1 MYIISQRPL
10 KRKRAAVPQN
20 SEKVQDIH
28 ENKDAESVHQIM
40 PIDFRLFLIP
50 LFAFVI
56 HFVGTLSY
64 SVRIVGVRTGKIAL
78 SFSLFNIFV
87 LFSRTA
93 NTFLNPLLSK
103 NVETNIANRNF
114 SDNIWLFRLILLA
127 ASAATLAGIFLIPMF
142 QRLFTKAVISY
153 SRHKSMKRLIRKFL
167 SREGFGDL
175 KQSFSVPSKDN
186 LVLSVSIGK
195 SLAVPFLLNI
205 LIVAIM
211 SVSSLSSLY
220 AGYLV
225 PEFRSTANSLH
236 SIVNGLATV
245 LLFLIVDPYLAGM
258 TDDVVSGYVKESDF
272 RKNVVFLSISR
283 FLGTL
288 AAQLLLYPSAYII
301 AQISRLL

>member
-1 MYIISQRPL
+1 MLEL
-10 KRKRAAVPQN
+10 K
-20 SEKVQDIH
+20 I
-28 ENKDAESVHQIM
+28 
-40 PIDFRLFLIP
+40 LLIP
-50 LFAFVI
+50 LFAFII
-56 HFVGTLSY
+56 HFIGTLSY

-103 NVETNIANRNF
+103 NVETNIANQNF
-114 SDNIWLFRLILLA
+114 DNNIWLFRIILLA
-127 ASAATLAGIFLIPMF
+127 ASLATLAGIFLIPMF
-142 QRLFTKAVISY
+142 QRLFSLAVTSY
-153 SRHKSMKRLIRKFL
+153 SEHKSMKRLLLRFFSIDGISDVKRSFVIPNRDNIKLSAKTRKGL
-167 SREGFGDL
+167 
-175 KQSFSVPSKDN
+175 
-186 LVLSVSIGK
+186 I
-195 SLAVPFLLNI
+195 VPFLLNI
-205 LIVAIM
+205 IIVAIL
-211 SVSSLSSLY
+211 SVGSLSSLY

-258 TDDVVSGYVKESDF
+258 TDDVVSGKIKESIF

-288 AAQLLLYPSAYII
+288 LAQLLLYPSALII
-301 AQISRLL
+301 AQVSKLL